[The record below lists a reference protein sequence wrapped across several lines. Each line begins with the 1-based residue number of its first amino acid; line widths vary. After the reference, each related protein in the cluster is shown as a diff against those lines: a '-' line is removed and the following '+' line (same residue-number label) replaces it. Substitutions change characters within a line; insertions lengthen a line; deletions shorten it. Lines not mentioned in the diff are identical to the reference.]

1 MIELTFILGCT
12 GCGKG
17 ALGRVLAVALGAEIV
32 SIDSMKVYRRMDIGT
47 AKPSAEQRAAIAHH
61 LIDVVEPSEE
71 FSAAEYVARADRAI
85 DEIAAR
91 GRRIL
96 VVGGTPL
103 YIKALSEGMFEGPGA
118 DEGVRERLKSEAA
131 STGLTALHGRLREID
146 RPAAE
151 RIHPNDER
159 RIVRALEVHELTGVP
174 ISELQQQ
181 WDRQRTRYACRFI
194 GLRRDREDQNHR
206 TNLRVRKM
214 IDLGLVDEV
223 KALLAEERPLSTT
236 ARKAV
241 GYAETIDHLERRCS
255 LDEAI
260 EWIKINTRQLA
271 KSQRTWFKR
280 FEGCHWVDLAQDDTA
295 EGIADRLVESGVL
308 DSPLAG

>member
-17 ALGRVLAVALGAEIV
+17 ALGRVLASRLGGEIV

-47 AKPSAEQRAAIAHH
+47 AKPSAEQRATTAHH
-61 LIDVVEPSEE
+61 LIDVVEPSED
-71 FSAAEYVARADRAI
+71 FSAAEYVERADRAI
-85 DEIAAR
+85 SEIAAR
-91 GRRIL
+91 GARIL

-118 DEGVRERLKSEAA
+118 DETVRDRLKGEAA
-131 STGLTALHGRLREID
+131 ANGLAALHGRLRGID
-146 RPAAE
+146 PAAAE

-194 GLRRDREDQNHR
+194 GLRRDREDQNQR

-214 IDLGLVDEV
+214 IELGLVDEV
-223 KALLAEERPLSTT
+223 KALLAEKKPLSTT

-241 GYAETIDHLERRCS
+241 GYAEMIEHLEGRCS

-260 EWIKINTRQLA
+260 ELIKINTRHLA

-280 FEGCHWVDLAQDDTA
+280 FEGCHWVDLVADDTA
-295 EGIADRLVESGVL
+295 EEVADRLIEGGVL
-308 DSPLAG
+308 DSSLAN